1 MIRTDSRGGQ
11 GAAMYLSA
19 ERLAH
24 ANQAVKEAFGQ
35 CSVAWQAIPHW
46 DTGDPGQLNVA
57 NGLLGGSAG
66 FLSLGPPPSP
76 PPPPTPTF
84 QLTVAE
90 LIAPTPDALLTAVMA
105 ATKTLANFFDTDVL
119 KQCFAAAPS
128 PTNTLTFA
136 STNAQDIQNSLIA
149 ARVLVENAG
158 YRAPSCLITN
168 TVGLQVLN
176 QLISG
181 YYNIAEQILAA
192 ANINSLYRFEPL
204 DGTAQTRVR
213 MVLIGRRRRI
223 GQGAAPDA
231 SPGEEPVDVAF
242 SALPSLEVDGE
253 TSTGTIQ
260 FSPRVRY
267 AARITDATGLVALKA

>member
-1 MIRTDSRGGQ
+1 
-11 GAAMYLSA
+11 MYLSA

-46 DTGDPGQLNVA
+46 DTGDPGQISVA

-66 FLSLGPPPSP
+66 FLPLITPPPSP
-76 PPPPTPTF
+76 PPPPTVE
-84 QLTVAE
+84 LTVAE
-90 LIAPTPDALLTAVMA
+90 TIAPTPDALLTAVMA
-105 ATKTLANFFDTDVL
+105 ATKTLANNFDTNVL
-119 KQCFAAAPS
+119 KKCFGAAKAP
-128 PTNTLTFA
+128 NIITFP
-136 STNAQDIQNSLIA
+136 STGVQDLQDSLIA

-158 YRAPSCLITN
+158 YRAPSCLVTN
-168 TVGLQVLN
+168 TVGFQQLN
-176 QLISG
+176 QLVSG
-181 YYNIAEQILAA
+181 YYNIAQQILDA

-204 DGTAQTRVR
+204 DGTNQKQVR

-223 GQGAAPDA
+223 AQGAAPEA
-231 SPGEEPVDVAF
+231 SPGEEPVDLAF

-267 AARITDATGLVALKA
+267 AARITDATGLVALKI

>member
-1 MIRTDSRGGQ
+1 
-11 GAAMYLSA
+11 MYLSA

-46 DTGDPGQLNVA
+46 DTGDPGQISVA

-66 FLSLGPPPSP
+66 FLPLITPPPSP
-76 PPPPTPTF
+76 PPPPTVE
-84 QLTVAE
+84 LTVAE
-90 LIAPTPDALLTAVMA
+90 TIAPTPDALLTAAMA
-105 ATKTLANFFDTDVL
+105 ATKTLANNFDTNVL
-119 KQCFAAAPS
+119 KKCFGAAKAP
-128 PTNTLTFA
+128 NIITFP
-136 STNAQDIQNSLIA
+136 STGVQDLQDSLIA

-158 YRAPSCLITN
+158 YRAPSCLVTN
-168 TVGLQVLN
+168 TVGFQQLN
-176 QLISG
+176 QLVSG
-181 YYNIAEQILAA
+181 YYNIAQQILDA

-204 DGTAQTRVR
+204 DGTNQKQVR

-223 GQGAAPDA
+223 AQGAAPEA
-231 SPGEEPVDVAF
+231 SPGEEPVDLAF

-267 AARITDATGLVALKA
+267 AARITDATGLVALKI

>member
-1 MIRTDSRGGQ
+1 
-11 GAAMYLSA
+11 MYLSA

-66 FLSLGPPPSP
+66 FLPLAPPPSP
-76 PPPPTPTF
+76 PPPPTVE
-84 QLTVAE
+84 LTVAE
-90 LIAPTPDALLTAVMA
+90 TIAPTPDALLTAVMA
-105 ATKTLANFFDTDVL
+105 ATKTLANVFDTDVL
-119 KQCFAAAPS
+119 KKCYGAAKAPNIITF
-128 PTNTLTFA
+128 PTTGV
-136 STNAQDIQNSLIA
+136 QDLQDSLIG

-158 YRAPSCLITN
+158 YRAPSCLVTN
-168 TVGLQVLN
+168 TVGFQQLN
-176 QLISG
+176 QLVSG
-181 YYNIAEQILAA
+181 YYNIAQQILDA

-204 DGTAQTRVR
+204 DGTNQTQVR

-223 GQGAAPDA
+223 AQGAAPEA
-231 SPGEEPVDVAF
+231 SPGEEPVDLAF

-253 TSTGTIQ
+253 TKTGTIQ

-267 AARITDATGLVALKA
+267 AARITDATGLVALKV

>member
-1 MIRTDSRGGQ
+1 
-11 GAAMYLSA
+11 MYLSA

-46 DTGDPGQLNVA
+46 DTGDPGQLKVP

-76 PPPPTPTF
+76 PPPPTVE
-84 QLTVAE
+84 LTVAE
-90 LIAPTPDALLTAVMA
+90 TIAPTPDALLTAVMA
-105 ATKTLANFFDTDVL
+105 ATKTLANVFDTNVL
-119 KQCFAAAPS
+119 KKCFGAAKAP
-128 PTNTLTFA
+128 NIITFP
-136 STNAQDIQNSLIA
+136 STGVQDLQDSLIA

-158 YRAPSCLITN
+158 YRAPSCLVTN
-168 TVGLQVLN
+168 TVGFQQLN
-176 QLISG
+176 QLVSN
-181 YYNIAEQILAA
+181 YYNIAQQILDA

-204 DGTAQTRVR
+204 DGTNQAQVR

-223 GQGAAPDA
+223 AQGAAPEA
-231 SPGEEPVDVAF
+231 SPGEEPVDLAF

-267 AARITDATGLVALKA
+267 AARITDATGLVALKI